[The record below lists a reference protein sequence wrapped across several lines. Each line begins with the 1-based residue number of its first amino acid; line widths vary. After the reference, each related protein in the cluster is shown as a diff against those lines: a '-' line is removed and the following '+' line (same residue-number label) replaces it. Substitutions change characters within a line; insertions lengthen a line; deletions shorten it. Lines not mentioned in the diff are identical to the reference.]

1 MEQTNDHASLASS
14 NQEMDTASYPFRSNG
29 RRLDYY
35 QWDNERNWRSCL
47 KQGMRERGGC
57 RPINCAKAYCLL
69 HARGHLIPAHAWYTT
84 PSPSIPMMFTNH
96 SSGST
101 MTVPS
106 ISTVEFHFHCPR
118 IWVLI
123 SKGERERKKKGSEM
137 KAKALEYT
145 SSQAR
150 DCFRE
155 QTRPITAAWG
165 GLQRP
170 EIRLTINR
178 FNEPP
183 GHSSHRLFF
192 VVAFEAGAE
201 FCSVTIFIRFTRDR
215 NLSHTL

>member
-1 MEQTNDHASLASS
+1 VAAWPETNSTQLPSVTWRRSDLCAQAHSFLLGRQQADPTFYAYRLSRVTMEQTNDHASLASS
-14 NQEMDTASYPFRSNG
+14 NQEMDTASYPFRSNE
-29 RRLDYY
+29 RKLDYY

-106 ISTVEFHFHCPR
+106 TSTVEFHFHCPR

-123 SKGERERKKKGSEM
+123 SKGEREKR
-137 KAKALEYT
+137 
-145 SSQAR
+145 
-150 DCFRE
+150 
-155 QTRPITAAWG
+155 
-165 GLQRP
+165 
-170 EIRLTINR
+170 R
-178 FNEPP
+178 F
-183 GHSSHRLFF
+183 
-192 VVAFEAGAE
+192 
-201 FCSVTIFIRFTRDR
+201 
-215 NLSHTL
+215 